1 MSEQRAQSAERRT
14 RKLCI
19 YDGLCGHGALGRSD
33 FLFVFAGPACLQH
46 CFFLGYHEYR
56 SARGKPRHSASTA
69 MQEEAGWRV
78 PGVLSVIPR
87 GPLSQVCSEFRIEAF
102 GGPLLEPS
110 WSPSWAFLVLRWAIL
125 TFPAVCGP
133 FRTALGDAGPPRRHS
148 GGRLSATLAQK
159 LRES

>member
-78 PGVLSVIPR
+78 PGVLGVIPQ
-87 GPLSQVCSEFRIEAF
+87 GQLSQACSEFRIEACW
-102 GGPLLEPS
+102 GPLLEPF
-110 WSPSWAFLVLRWAIL
+110 WSRSLALLAPCWAIL
-125 TFPAVCGP
+125 ILPAVCGP
-133 FRTALGDAGPPRRHS
+133 FRIALGDVGPPR
-148 GGRLSATLAQK
+148 GTQGAV
-159 LRES
+159 